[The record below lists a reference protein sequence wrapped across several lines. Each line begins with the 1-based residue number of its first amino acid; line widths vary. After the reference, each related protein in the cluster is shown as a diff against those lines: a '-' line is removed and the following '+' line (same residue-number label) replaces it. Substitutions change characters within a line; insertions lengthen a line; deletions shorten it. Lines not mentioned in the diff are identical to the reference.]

1 MADPGHGVAE
11 QADFPETSWNV
22 ASGSPC
28 AISALFKR
36 VRLSSHCRRD
46 ARVLALRVAPKHEVA
61 ALQPA
66 ARGRKRR
73 GR

>member
-1 MADPGHGVAE
+1 MSDDPAQRSPMRNLARFETAE
-11 QADFPETSWNV
+11 VEAY
-22 ASGSPC
+22 
-28 AISALFKR
+28 
-36 VRLSSHCRRD
+36 RRD
-46 ARVLALRVAPKHEVA
+46 LPKHEVA